1 MKKLF
6 ILLAML
12 NVSSNNISAE
22 EELLLNL
29 KNNKILPANEAFKLE
44 TSLLQDTFK
53 IKWIIG
59 DEYYLYLDSIT
70 VTANK
75 ELIKHKILDSKV
87 LDHEDIFFGKTKILK
102 DKLVISIKNSSLE
115 SLEVSYQGCS
125 EQGFCYPIQK
135 VTIL

>member
-6 ILLAML
+6 ILVAML
-12 NVSSNNISAE
+12 NVSSINIIAE
-22 EELLLNL
+22 EELLFNL

-44 TSLLQDTFK
+44 TSLVQDTLK

-59 DEYYLYLDSIT
+59 DEYYLYLDSIK
-70 VTANK
+70 VMANN
-75 ELIKHKILDSKV
+75 ELIEHKILDSKV

>member
-6 ILLAML
+6 ILVAML
-12 NVSSNNISAE
+12 NAAFINISAE
-22 EELLLNL
+22 EELLFNL
-29 KNNKILPANEAFKLE
+29 KNNKILPANKAFKLE
-44 TSLLQDTFK
+44 TSLVQDVLK
-53 IKWIIG
+53 IKWTIG

-70 VTANK
+70 VMANK
-75 ELIKHKILDSKV
+75 KLIKHEILDSKV

-102 DKLVISIKNSSLE
+102 DKLVISIKNSPFK

-135 VTIL
+135 VTII

>member
-6 ILLAML
+6 ILVAML
-12 NVSSNNISAE
+12 NVSSINISAE

-53 IKWIIG
+53 IKWTIG

-102 DKLVISIKNSSLE
+102 DKLVISVKNSSLE

>member
-6 ILLAML
+6 ILVAML
-12 NVSSNNISAE
+12 NVSSINISAE
-22 EELLLNL
+22 EELLFNL

-44 TSLLQDTFK
+44 TSLGQDALK
-53 IKWIIG
+53 IKWTIG

-70 VTANK
+70 VMANK
-75 ELIKHKILDSKV
+75 KPIKHKILDSKV

-102 DKLVISIKNSSLE
+102 DKLVISIKNSPFK

-135 VTIL
+135 VTII

>member
-6 ILLAML
+6 ILVAML
-12 NVSSNNISAE
+12 NVSSINISAE
-22 EELLLNL
+22 EELLFNL

-102 DKLVISIKNSSLE
+102 DKLVISIKNSPFK
-115 SLEVSYQGCS
+115 SLEVSYLGCS

-135 VTIL
+135 VTII

>member
-6 ILLAML
+6 ILVAML
-12 NVSSNNISAE
+12 NVSSINISAE

-102 DKLVISIKNSSLE
+102 DKLVISIKNSPLE

>member
-6 ILLAML
+6 ILVAML
-12 NVSSNNISAE
+12 NASSINISAE
-22 EELLLNL
+22 EELLFNL

-44 TSLLQDTFK
+44 TSLVQDTLK

-70 VTANK
+70 VMANK

-102 DKLVISIKNSSLE
+102 DMLVISVKNAPFKV
-115 SLEVSYQGCS
+115 LEVSYQGCS

-135 VTIL
+135 VNIS

>member
-6 ILLAML
+6 ILVAML
-12 NVSSNNISAE
+12 NVSSINISAE

>member
-6 ILLAML
+6 ILVAML
-12 NVSSNNISAE
+12 NVSSINISAE
-22 EELLLNL
+22 EELLFNL

-44 TSLLQDTFK
+44 TSLVQDTLK
-53 IKWIIG
+53 IKWIIE
-59 DEYYLYLDSIT
+59 DEYYLYLDSIK
-70 VTANK
+70 VMANK
-75 ELIKHKILDSKV
+75 EPIKHKILDSKV

-102 DKLVISIKNSSLE
+102 DKLVISIKNSPFK

-135 VTIL
+135 VTII

>member
-6 ILLAML
+6 ILVAML
-12 NVSSNNISAE
+12 NVSSINIGAE
-22 EELLLNL
+22 EELLFNL
-29 KNNKILPANEAFKLE
+29 KKNKILPANEAFKLE
-44 TSLLQDTFK
+44 TSSVQDTLK

-59 DEYYLYLDSIT
+59 DEYYLYLDSIK
-70 VTANK
+70 VMANK
-75 ELIKHKILDSKV
+75 ELIKHKVLDSKV

-102 DKLVISIKNSSLE
+102 DKLVISIKNSPFK

-135 VTIL
+135 VNIM

>member
-1 MKKLF
+1 MKNLF
-6 ILLAML
+6 ILVAML
-12 NVSSNNISAE
+12 NVSSINISAE

-135 VTIL
+135 VNIS

>member
-6 ILLAML
+6 ILVAML
-12 NVSSNNISAE
+12 NVSSINISA

>member
-6 ILLAML
+6 ILVAML
-12 NVSSNNISAE
+12 NVSSINISAE
-22 EELLLNL
+22 EELLFNL

-44 TSLLQDTFK
+44 TSLVQDTFK

>member
-6 ILLAML
+6 ILVAML
-12 NVSSNNISAE
+12 NVSSINISAE
-22 EELLLNL
+22 EELLFNL

-44 TSLLQDTFK
+44 TSLVQDTLK

-59 DEYYLYLDSIT
+59 DEYYLYLDSIK
-70 VTANK
+70 VMANN

-102 DKLVISIKNSSLE
+102 DKLVISIKNSPFK
-115 SLEVSYQGCS
+115 SLEVSYLGCS

-135 VTIL
+135 VNIS

>member
-6 ILLAML
+6 ILVAML
-12 NVSSNNISAE
+12 NVSSINISAE
-22 EELLLNL
+22 EELLFNL

-44 TSLLQDTFK
+44 TSLVQDTLK

-70 VTANK
+70 VMANK

-135 VTIL
+135 VTII

>member
-6 ILLAML
+6 ILVAML
-12 NVSSNNISAE
+12 NVSSINISA

-44 TSLLQDTFK
+44 TSLQKDTFK

-102 DKLVISIKNSSLE
+102 DKLVISIKNSPLE

>member
-6 ILLAML
+6 ILIVIL
-12 NVSSNNISAE
+12 NASSINIIAE
-22 EELLLNL
+22 EESLFNL
-29 KNNKILPANEAFKLE
+29 KNNEILPADEAFKLE
-44 TSLLQDTFK
+44 TFLVQDTLK

-59 DEYYLYLDSIT
+59 DEYYLYLDSII
-70 VTANK
+70 VKANK
-75 ELIKHKILDSKV
+75 ELLKHEILDAKI

-102 DKLVISIKNSSLE
+102 DKFVISIKNSSYR

-135 VTIL
+135 VTII

>member
-6 ILLAML
+6 ILVAML
-12 NVSSNNISAE
+12 NVSSINISAE

-135 VTIL
+135 VTII

>member
-6 ILLAML
+6 ILVAML
-12 NVSSNNISAE
+12 NVSSINIGAE
-22 EELLLNL
+22 EELLFNL
-29 KNNKILPANEAFKLE
+29 KKDKILPANEAFKLE
-44 TSLLQDTFK
+44 TSSVQDTLK

-59 DEYYLYLDSIT
+59 DEYYLYLDSIK
-70 VTANK
+70 VMANK
-75 ELIKHKILDSKV
+75 ELIKHKVLDSKV

-102 DKLVISIKNSSLE
+102 DKLVISIKNSPFK

-135 VTIL
+135 VNIM

>member
-6 ILLAML
+6 ILVAML
-12 NVSSNNISAE
+12 NVSSINISAE
-22 EELLLNL
+22 EELLFNL

-44 TSLLQDTFK
+44 TSIVPDELQ
-53 IKWIIG
+53 IKWIIKDG
-59 DEYYLYLDSIT
+59 YYLYFDSIL
-70 VTANK
+70 VKANK
-75 ELIKHKILDSKV
+75 ELIEYKVLDSKV

-102 DKLVISIKNSSLE
+102 DKLVISIKNSPFK

-135 VTIL
+135 VTII

>member
-6 ILLAML
+6 ILVAML
-12 NVSSNNISAE
+12 NVSSINISAE
-22 EELLLNL
+22 EELLFNL

-44 TSLLQDTFK
+44 TSLVQDTLK
-53 IKWIIG
+53 IKWIIE
-59 DEYYLYLDSIT
+59 DEYYLYLNSIK
-70 VTANK
+70 VMANK